1 MRYGKTVTIA
11 VCPGSFDPITLGHID
26 VVRRA
31 SHLFSQVIVAVAINH
46 RKHYTF
52 DLDERVELARAS
64 LAEDSELSGPAG
76 DGRVEVIAMDGLL
89 AEFCE
94 QVGAHAIIKGLRGS
108 ADFDDEL
115 AMALMNR
122 HLSDIETVFL
132 LGDPALGH
140 VGSSLVKDVARH
152 GGTISDLVPAP
163 VARALA
169 QRIPGPRKD
178 PS

>member
-11 VCPGSFDPITLGHID
+11 VCPGSFDPITFGHVD

-31 SHLFSQVIVAVAINH
+31 SHLFSEVIVAVAINH
-46 RKHYTF
+46 RKNYTF
-52 DLDERVELARAS
+52 TLDERVELADAALADDAELRA
-64 LAEDSELSGPAG
+64 AHAAG
-76 DGRVEVIAMDGLL
+76 KIRVVAMDGLL
-89 AEFCE
+89 AEFCRRE
-94 QVGAHAIIKGLRGS
+94 GATAIIKGLRGS

-132 LGDPALGH
+132 LGDPNLGH

-152 GGTISDLVPAP
+152 GGTIDDLVPAP

-169 QRIPGPRKD
+169 ERCPGPRKD
-178 PS
+178 PL